1 MKNVNLVSE
10 LMRVEYSD
18 SNDKVGYEDHFYNGF
33 LGIQGSEAYYNHLD
47 RLYNDYFEKLRENV
61 DSLLFGDKS
70 SILIYLNDKIILFNS
85 VKSNYNE
92 KNYMDWGA
100 YILSCEKHYSENIR
114 SNQGAKNEYNIAKF
128 FKEMSGTQL
137 YFIEKGIN
145 DLQQL
150 FNNYNTETNIT
161 DIPKKNSPAKNNS
174 LSEYINDYFSRYSDS
189 DTLTNKDLVFIFDI
203 TRPTI
208 DEWKTLGKFTE
219 ISENGKR
226 PILYSKEDVKNNIK
240 NGVLPH
246 RLTDIEKKK

>member
-18 SNDKVGYEDHFYNGF
+18 SNDKVGYEDHSYNGF
-33 LGIQGSEAYYNHLD
+33 LGIQGCEAYYNHLD
-47 RLYNDYFEKLRENV
+47 RLYNGYFEKLRENV
-61 DSLLFGDKS
+61 DSLLFCDKS
-70 SILIYLNDKIILFNS
+70 SILIYLNDKIMLFNS

-92 KNYMDWGA
+92 KHYMDWGA
-100 YILSCEKHYSENIR
+100 YILSCEKHYSANIR

-128 FKEMSGTQL
+128 FKEMAGTQL

-150 FNNYNTETNIT
+150 FNNYNTENNIVDT
-161 DIPKKNSPAKNNS
+161 PKKNLFTKSNS
-174 LSEYINDYFSRYSDS
+174 ISEYVDDYFSRYSEKDR
-189 DTLTNKDLVFIFDI
+189 LENKDLAFIFDI

-208 DEWKTLGKFTE
+208 DEWKSQGKFTE
-219 ISENGKR
+219 ISEKGKR
-226 PILYSKEDVKNNIK
+226 PILYSKEDVKNSIK

-246 RLTDIEKKK
+246 RLTDIERRN